1 MSHVHTRWLETLLT
15 FVTKNPS
22 FVLKEVKKVVIK
34 DRPIPKLT
42 DDHDVLVHVSQT
54 GICGSDVH

>member
-1 MSHVHTRWLETLLT
+1 MIPPHDHIMDRLT
-15 FVTKNPS
+15 FQQNPS
-22 FVLKEVKKVVIK
+22 FVLKDIK
-34 DRPIPKLT
+34 QVAIEDRPVPQLK

>member
-1 MSHVHTRWLETLLT
+1 MLT

-22 FVLKEVKKVVIK
+22 FVLKEVKKVVIE

-42 DDHDVLVHVSQT
+42 GDHDVLVHVSQT

>member
-1 MSHVHTRWLETLLT
+1 MLPAHGHLINLLT
-15 FVTKNPS
+15 LYQNPS
-22 FVLKEVKKVVIK
+22 FVLKEVKQVVIE
-34 DRPIPKLT
+34 DRPIPQLE

>member
-1 MSHVHTRWLETLLT
+1 MDHLT
-15 FVTKNPS
+15 FGQNPS
-22 FVLKEVKKVVIK
+22 FVLKEVKQVVIE
-34 DRPIPKLT
+34 DRPIPQLE

>member
-1 MSHVHTRWLETLLT
+1 MDHLTLYE
-15 FVTKNPS
+15 NPS
-22 FVLKEVKKVVIK
+22 FVLKDIKQVVIE
-34 DRPIPKLT
+34 DRPIPELK